1 MKGLVLSR
9 VYLAVLLA
17 FMTFAGAGAEKPTS
31 DAEAYVSGI
40 ADEMLMAVH
49 ADAVSTFQTLFR
61 EHADIAAISKIA
73 AGRYARVM
81 SPSERDQVKRYV
93 ANTIGQ
99 AFANYAGWLRGER
112 VEVTG
117 SRESGNEKI
126 VVFTRLIGGSVDDI
140 KWKLVRD
147 GDGFRVLDVNIG
159 GLWLS
164 MQLRAMLS
172 ARLKQARGDVTA
184 ALAD

>member
-1 MKGLVLSR
+1 MP
-9 VYLAVLLA
+9 
-17 FMTFAGAGAEKPTS
+17 AGCG
-31 DAEAYVSGI
+31 
-40 ADEMLMAVH
+40 
-49 ADAVSTFQTLFR
+49 
-61 EHADIAAISKIA
+61 
-73 AGRYARVM
+73 
-81 SPSERDQVKRYV
+81 
-93 ANTIGQ
+93 
-99 AFANYAGWLRGER
+99 GER

-117 SRESGNEKI
+117 SRSSGNEKI

-164 MQLRAMLS
+164 MQLRAMLA
-172 ARLKQARGDVTA
+172 ARLKRARGDVTA

>member
-17 FMTFAGAGAEKPTS
+17 ILTIVGADAGKRTTS
-31 DAEAYVSGI
+31 AEAYVGTI
-40 ADEMLMAVH
+40 ADDMRMAVH
-49 ADAVSTFQTLFR
+49 TDSVTTFQRLFR
-61 EHADIAAISKIA
+61 EHADIAKISKVA
-73 AGRYARVM
+73 AGRYGRVM
-81 SPSERDQVKRYV
+81 SLSERKQVKRYV

-112 VEVTG
+112 VEITG
-117 SRESGNEKI
+117 SREKGGNKI
-126 VVFTRLIGGSVDDI
+126 IVFTRLIGGTVDDI

-147 GDGFRVLDVNIG
+147 GDGFKVLDVNIG

-164 MQLRAMLS
+164 MQLRAML
-172 ARLKQARGDVTA
+172 AAKLKRARGDVTA

>member
-17 FMTFAGAGAEKPTS
+17 FVGIAGAGAEKRTTN
-31 DAEAYVSGI
+31 AEAYVSAI
-40 ADEMLMAVH
+40 ADDMLQAVH
-49 ADAVSTFQTLFR
+49 ADSVTTFQRLFR
-61 EHADIAAISKIA
+61 EHADIAAISKVA
-73 AGRYARVM
+73 AGRYGRVM
-81 SPSERDQVKRYV
+81 SSSEKKQVKRYV

-112 VEVTG
+112 VEIMG
-117 SRESGNEKI
+117 SRDKGAKK
-126 VVFTRLIGGSVDDI
+126 VVVLTRLIGGTVDDI

-147 GDGFRVLDVNIG
+147 GRGFKVLDVNIG

-164 MQLRAMLS
+164 MQLRAML
-172 ARLKQARGDVTA
+172 AAKLKRARGDVTA